1 MSSAATNST
10 WNRWGSPMDDDQI
23 TSSLPQVTIAVGG
36 RPYVICLPHAETDY
50 IQSNLMASGRPYEEG
65 MLSAMAAI
73 LEPGDV
79 VVDVGANI
87 GNHTLFLASA
97 VGCRVV
103 AYEPNPELVSG
114 LRDSIEANGLQGQVT
129 LRDVGVHARSGR
141 GVLAD
146 LDAGN
151 LGAQSVAVAVAE
163 ADGDFGV
170 VALDEETFPA
180 RVAAMKIDVE
190 GAEIEVLRGARR
202 VIDRDRPRL
211 FIESGTL
218 AGFQDVRAF
227 LDDLG
232 YVLTGTYNLT
242 PTHSYRPA
250 VGTPEEAELVTSLA
264 KATEEVYK
272 LTSLKLALRAR
283 IEEQGSGSGSA

>member
-1 MSSAATNST
+1 
-10 WNRWGSPMDDDQI
+10 MDDDQV
-23 TSSLPQVTIAVGG
+23 TSAFPKVTIDVDG

-50 IQSNLMASGRPYEEG
+50 IQANLMASGRPYEEG
-65 MLSAMAAI
+65 MLDAMTAA
-73 LEPGDV
+73 LNPGDV

-87 GNHTLFLASA
+87 GNHTLFLAA
-97 VGCRVV
+97 VAGCRVV

-114 LRDSIEANGLQGQVT
+114 LRDSIEANGLQDQIT
-129 LRDVGVHARSGR
+129 LREVGVHSRCAR

-146 LDAGN
+146 LNAGN
-151 LGAQSVAVAVAE
+151 LGAQSVAIAE
-163 ADGDFGV
+163 SDGDFGV
-170 VALDEETFPA
+170 VALDEESFPG

-190 GAEIEVLRGARR
+190 GAELEVLRGARN

-218 AGFQDVRAF
+218 AGFQDVRTF
-227 LDDLG
+227 LEELG

-250 VGTPEEAELVTSLA
+250 TGTPEEAELVTSLA
-264 KATEEVYK
+264 KATEEIYR
-272 LTSLKLALRAR
+272 LNSLKVALRAQL
-283 IEEQGSGSGSA
+283 EEQGVGSGSA

>member
-1 MSSAATNST
+1 M
-10 WNRWGSPMDDDQI
+10 DDQI
-23 TSSLPQVTIAVGG
+23 TSAVPDVTIAVAGKS
-36 RPYVICLPHAETDY
+36 YVICLPHAETDY

-65 MLSAMAAI
+65 MLNAMAATVD
-73 LEPGDV
+73 PGDV

-87 GNHTLFLASA
+87 GNHTLFLAA
-97 VGCRVV
+97 VAGCRVF

-114 LRDSIEANGLQGQVT
+114 LRNSIEANGLQDQVT
-129 LRDVGVHARSGR
+129 LRDVGVHSRSAR

-151 LGAQSVAVAVAE
+151 LGAQSVAVAE

-170 VALDEETFPA
+170 VALDEETFPG

-190 GAEIEVLRGARR
+190 GAEIDVLRGARH

-250 VGTPEEAELVTSLA
+250 VGTPEEAELVTSLI

-272 LTSLKLALRAR
+272 LNSLKVALRAR

>member
-1 MSSAATNST
+1 
-10 WNRWGSPMDDDQI
+10 MDGDQI
-23 TSSLPQVTIAVGG
+23 TPILPAVTIDVSG

-65 MLSAMAAI
+65 MLNAMAAI
-73 LEPGDV
+73 LDPGDV

-87 GNHTLFLASA
+87 GNHTLFLAA
-97 VGCRVV
+97 VADSRVV

-114 LRDSIEANGLQGQVT
+114 LRDSIEANGLQDQVT
-129 LRDVGVHARSGR
+129 LRDVGVHSCSAH

-151 LGAQSVAVAVAE
+151 LGAQSVAVAE

-170 VALDEETFPA
+170 VALDEETFPG

-190 GAEIEVLRGARR
+190 GAEIEVLRGAKHL
-202 VIDRDRPRL
+202 ISRDQPRL
-211 FIESGTL
+211 YIESGTI
-218 AGFQDVRAF
+218 AGFQDVRTF

-250 VGTPEEAELVTSLA
+250 VGTPEEAELVTSLIA
-264 KATEEVYK
+264 ATEEVYR
-272 LTSLKLALRAR
+272 LNSLKLALRAR
-283 IEEQGSGSGSA
+283 IEEQGSGSGRA

>member
-1 MSSAATNST
+1 
-10 WNRWGSPMDDDQI
+10 MDDDQI
-23 TSSLPQVTIAVGG
+23 TSAFPQVTIAVGG

-50 IQSNLMASGRPYEEG
+50 IQSNLMASGRPYEED
-65 MLSAMAAI
+65 MLSAMAAT
-73 LEPGDV
+73 LDPGDV
-79 VVDVGANI
+79 VIDVGANI
-87 GNHTLFLASA
+87 GNHTLFLAAA

-114 LRDSIEANGLQGQVT
+114 LRGSIEANGFQDQVT
-129 LRDVGVHARSGR
+129 LRDVGVHARSAR

-151 LGAQSVAVAVAE
+151 LGAQSVAVAE

-190 GAEIEVLRGARR
+190 GAEIEVLRGARH

-250 VGTPEEAELVTSLA
+250 VGTPEEAELVTSLV
-264 KATEEVYK
+264 KATEEVYR
-272 LTSLKLALRAR
+272 LNSLKVALRAR
-283 IEEQGSGSGSA
+283 IEEQGSGSGPA